1 MRKLAVLL
9 ALPLLAACNDQKQAT
24 PAGKGAAPPPPKIG
38 FVVLERQSVDVT
50 TELAGRV
57 VPSLIAEVR
66 PQVAGIIEKRL
77 FTEGTEVKEGE
88 VLYQIADATYRAS
101 VASAKA
107 SVDRARASQVAA
119 QAKANRYQTLANR
132 EVASQQDQEA
142 ATAAAQQAKA
152 DVAAA
157 GAAVDAAEIN
167 LGYTKVRAPISGQ
180 IGVSSLT
187 QGALVTANQ
196 QAALATVQA
205 LDPVFVDVP
214 QSATA
219 IQATRAEIESGRLK
233 TADGGIKMRLVLDN
247 GQAYPHEGML
257 KLTDVTVNQGT
268 GTITLRATFA
278 NPQRVL
284 LPNMFVR
291 GIATLGRRDDV
302 ILAPQRAVSRD
313 PRGQATAYVIGADDK
328 IEPRRL
334 EVSRAVNNAWI
345 VEKGLAPADR
355 LVMDGFQR
363 IRPGMVVAPV
373 PFEAAA
379 TKAPPIVK
387 TSAEPAQQANQ
398 AKQAEP
404 AKQTK

>member
-1 MRKLAVLL
+1 MRKLTLL
-9 ALPLLAACNDQKQAT
+9 LLLPLLMACNEQKQGSPGA
-24 PAGKGAAPPPPKIG
+24 AKGAAPPSPKIG
-38 FVVLERQSVDVT
+38 FSVIQAQSVDVT
-50 TELAGRV
+50 TEAAGRV

-77 FTEGTEVKEGE
+77 FTEGSEVKEGD

-101 VASAKA
+101 AASAKA
-107 SVDRARASQVAA
+107 SIDRARASQVAA

-132 EVASQQDQEA
+132 EVASQQEQET

-157 GAAVDAAEIN
+157 NAAVDAAEIN

-180 IGVSSLT
+180 IGVSTLT

-219 IQATRAEIESGRLK
+219 VQATRAEIESGRLK
-233 TADGGIKMRLVLDN
+233 ITEGGLKMRLILEN
-247 GQAYPHEGML
+247 GQPYPHEGLL

-268 GTITLRATFA
+268 GTVTLRATFA
-278 NPQRVL
+278 NPQRIL

-291 GIATLGRRDDV
+291 GMATLGRRDGV
-302 ILAPQRAVSRD
+302 ILAPQRAVTRD
-313 PRGQATAYVIGADDK
+313 PRGQATAYVIGPDDK

-334 EVSRAVNNAWI
+334 DVSRVVNNAWI
-345 VEKGLAPADR
+345 VEKGLAAGDR

-363 IRPGMVVAPV
+363 IRPGMVVSPV
-373 PFEAAA
+373 PFEDAAE
-379 TKAPPIVK
+379 TKAAPNAK
-387 TSAEPAQQANQ
+387 SA
-398 AKQAEP
+398 AEP
-404 AKQTK
+404 AKQSK